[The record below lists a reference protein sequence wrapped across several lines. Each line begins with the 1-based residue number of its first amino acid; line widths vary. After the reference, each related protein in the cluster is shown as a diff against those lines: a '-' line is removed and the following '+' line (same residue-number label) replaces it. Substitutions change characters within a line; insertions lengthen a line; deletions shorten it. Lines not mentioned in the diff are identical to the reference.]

1 MRESKYHFVFCPK
14 YRRPL
19 LADAN
24 IKAELG
30 AIIRSLCEASR
41 WGVIAMEIMPDHLH
55 LLVSVPASVAPA
67 QVANR
72 LKGVSA
78 RELRKHYRNLRKL
91 VKAHFWAAGYYVAGV
106 GDTSQEQV
114 RKYIANQELAC
125 KRKRP

>member
-1 MRESKYHFVFCPK
+1 MLE
-14 YRRPL
+14 
-19 LADAN
+19 DAN

-30 AIIRSLCEASR
+30 AIIRTLCETNR
-41 WGVIAMEIMPDHLH
+41 WAIIAMEIMPDHLH
-55 LLVSVPASVAPA
+55 LLVSVPASIAPSK
-67 QVANR
+67 VANT

-114 RKYIANQELAC
+114 RRYIENQELVF